1 MRASIGRRLY
11 GSFGLLVAA
20 FAVLGGV
27 HIVSSYRL
35 ARGVESSLERSF
47 TMATALFELRTIHQQ
62 TTVLLAS
69 TGTGTGTPAQAR
81 EELNALEKSFGARIR
96 SLQEKGY
103 PADRLVDMQ
112 ARFKETLG
120 LGRQLLATYGQE
132 NPQVLPAQ
140 FHEKTRVLEQL
151 LESMA
156 NQEADS
162 VRLSFWELRR
172 NFRRGAFIFAGGV
185 LGCIALALLLAFGLR
200 RSLVHPL
207 RALKRVAREISQN
220 GDLTLTVPVRSGDEV
235 GQLADAFREMVE
247 RLRTIHHELRAS
259 GGTLAESATKM
270 RRSAEQQ
277 QDTVSSQAAAL
288 YETRLT
294 VESLRD
300 TSSMAAETAGTVLQV
315 AERADTLGR
324 AGEASIAL
332 GISGLADLGAQV
344 QEIAQRIQSLGAST
358 QQIGAITKTVKELAD
373 RSNMLALNAAIE
385 AVRSGQ
391 NGKGFS
397 VVAREIRSLAD
408 QSIEATLRVRE
419 ILEAVGHAMAETVNI
434 TQRNAERMQSGLE
447 QVRATGES
455 LRELSSLIRD
465 NASAVRQMVAA
476 VSQQDLGIAQILGA
490 VTELSKM
497 MEDTETELGAT
508 KNAAVTLDE
517 VSRTLTEVVTRY
529 RA

>member
-11 GSFGLLVAA
+11 VAFGLLVVA
-20 FAVLGGV
+20 FAVLGGAQ
-27 HIVSSYRL
+27 IVSSYRL

-69 TGTGTGTPAQAR
+69 NGTGAPAQAQ
-81 EELNALEKSFGARIR
+81 EALDILEKSFGARISALR
-96 SLQEKGY
+96 EKGY
-103 PADRLVDMQ
+103 PADRLADVQ
-112 ARFKETLG
+112 GRFKETLS
-120 LGRQLLATYGQE
+120 LGRELLVAHGQGD
-132 NPQVLPAQ
+132 PQALPAQ

-156 NQEADS
+156 KEEADS
-162 VRLSFWELRR
+162 VRSSFRELRL
-172 NFRRGAFIFAGGV
+172 NFRRGALVFAGGV
-185 LGCIALALLLAFGLR
+185 LGCIAVALLLAFGLR

-207 RALKRVAREISQN
+207 RGLTEAAREISQN
-220 GDLTLTVPVRSGDEV
+220 GDLMLTVPVHSGDEV

-277 QDTVSSQAAAL
+277 QETVSSQAAAL
-288 YETRLT
+288 HETRLT
-294 VESLRD
+294 VESLRE
-300 TSSMAAETAGTVLQV
+300 TSSLAAQTAGAVLKV
-315 AERADTLGR
+315 AERADSLGR

-332 GISGLADLGAQV
+332 GVSGLADLGAQV
-344 QEIAQRIQSLGAST
+344 QEIAQRIRNLGTST

-385 AVRSGQ
+385 AVRSGE

-419 ILEAVGHAMAETVNI
+419 ILDVVGHAVAETVSI

-465 NASAVRQMVAA
+465 NTTAVRQIVAA

-497 MEDTETELGAT
+497 MEDTEKELDST
-508 KNAAVTLDE
+508 KNAAVMLDD
-517 VSRTLTEVVTRY
+517 VSRKLTEVVTRY